1 MGRGEPMPLRL
12 FRAPWAELPAI
23 VACLQYRAS
32 PEICGAS
39 IGGCLI
45 FWEAAHDAD
54 LPDWD
59 LGCVA
64 CIGMQSVALSKETP
78 TCVRPSAPCHR
89 PDVVNVISVLMI

>member
-1 MGRGEPMPLRL
+1 MPLRL

-64 CIGMQSVALSKETP
+64 CIGMHQSPYLKKRRPVSVRARLVIAP
-78 TCVRPSAPCHR
+78 T
-89 PDVVNVISVLMI
+89 